1 VVHCRLLT
9 VLTVLAVRTQVMVA
23 VSMALA
29 SVALPIDRSLVL
41 IHRRSAFVA
50 RSDTQFPV
58 VKRPTAIYAT

>member
-29 SVALPIDRSLVL
+29 SVALPIDRSPVL

-50 RSDTQFPV
+50 KLHTQFPA
-58 VKRPTAIYAT
+58 VKQPTAIYAT